1 MTRNEFIRICG
12 ILGVG
17 IPLQSSISSCESFIP
32 TNRPFTGKVLVI
44 GAGAGGLSTAY
55 LLKQQGTQVE
65 VLEASPQWGGRIRIN
80 PDFADFPIPLGA
92 EWIETNAGVFKEIVN
107 DDSVT
112 IDIQTILDSPDR
124 KFVNY
129 SWYNFFE
136 DFIHPSVSDSIR
148 YNTAVTSID
157 YSGDKVIVSTSNGT
171 FTADKVV
178 VSVPLKILKEGS
190 ISFSPVLPVSKANAI
205 KDAVV
210 WDGFKA
216 FFEFSSNFYGDNEF
230 IFPVKPET
238 DGQKLYYNAALGQN
252 TSKNILGLFVVGKPA
267 QEYISRSGNDLKNYI
282 LSEMDSVYSN
292 KASSRY
298 IKHTVQNWN
307 EEPFIKG
314 GYLSDFADWRM
325 VKILRESIDGKV
337 FFAGSEYTDGEDWVS
352 VHTASQSAKTAV
364 KAINL

>member
-1 MTRNEFIRICG
+1 MLG
-12 ILGVG
+12 IGV
-17 IPLQSSISSCESFIP
+17 PLQSSISSCESFIP

-112 IDIQTILDSPDR
+112 VDIQTILDSPDR

-148 YNTAVTSID
+148 FNTAVTSID

-178 VSVPLKILKEGS
+178 VSVPLKILKDGS

-210 WDGFKA
+210 WYGFKA
-216 FFEFSSNFYGDNEF
+216 FVEFSSNFYGDNEF

-267 QEYISRSGNDLKNYI
+267 QEYISRSGNDLRNYI

-292 KASSRY
+292 KASSGY

-325 VKILRESIDGKV
+325 VKTLGESIDGKV
-337 FFAGSEYTDGEDWVS
+337 FFAGSEFTDGEDWVS

-364 KAINL
+364 KAINM